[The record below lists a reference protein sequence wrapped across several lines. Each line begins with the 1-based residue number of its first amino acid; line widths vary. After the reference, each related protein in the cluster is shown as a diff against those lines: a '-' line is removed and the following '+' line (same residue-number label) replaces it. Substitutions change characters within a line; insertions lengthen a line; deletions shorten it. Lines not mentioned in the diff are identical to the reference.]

1 MYKYDEFDQRIVDER
16 AAQFAGQ
23 VERRFSGEITENE
36 FKPLRLQ
43 NGLYMQLH
51 AYMLRVAVPYGTL
64 SAKQLRMLAHIARK
78 YDKGYAHW
86 TTRQNLQYNWPA
98 LEDMP
103 EIHKCLASVEMHS
116 IQTSGNC
123 VRNVTSDHFA
133 GVTPDE
139 LEDPR
144 PWCELIRQWSTFHPE
159 FIALPRKFKIAV
171 GATPGVDRAAIQYH
185 DIGVR
190 IVNDPQNPQGERGFE
205 VLVGGGLGRT
215 PYIAKLIG
223 RFVPRW
229 DLFSY
234 LEAVLRVYNSHG
246 RRDNIHKAR
255 IKILVNALGA
265 DEFRRQVEEEWALI
279 KDGELKL
286 DPAEFE
292 RVARHFAPH
301 PYEQLPESKA
311 GLDKLRLGKDREL
324 ARFVTNNVVA
334 HKAPG
339 YAAVVV
345 SVKQK
350 GVPPGDMTD
359 AQMEAFADLSER
371 FGFGELRVTHTQNL
385 VLPDVK
391 VSDIP
396 ALHAELAK
404 LGLATP
410 NYNKLTDVIACP
422 GLDYCALANARSI
435 PIALDVMQKF
445 EDIDY
450 QNDLGELNL
459 KISGCIN
466 ACGHHHIGNIGILGI
481 DKGGVEHYQIMLG
494 GSAGEDASLGEF
506 LGKALT
512 HEQVVDALTK
522 VLNCYLS
529 LRHNAE
535 DRFIDVVRRVGHAPF
550 KEAVY
555 GPPTIRAGVAHA
567 NH

>member
-1 MYKYDEFDQRIVDER
+1 MYQYDEFDQRIVDER

-23 VERRFSGEITENE
+23 VERRFGGEITETE

-64 SAKQLRMLAHIARK
+64 SAKQLRMLAQIARK
-78 YDKGYAHW
+78 YDRGYGHF
-86 TTRQNLQYNWPA
+86 TTRQNLQYNWIA
-98 LEDMP
+98 LENMP
-103 EIHKCLASVEMHS
+103 EILKDLASVEMHA

-123 VRNVTSDHFA
+123 VRNVTADHFA
-133 GVTPDE
+133 GVTPE
-139 LEDPR
+139 EIEDPR
-144 PWCELIRQWSTFHPE
+144 PWAEVIRQWSTFHPE
-159 FIALPRKFKIAV
+159 FAALPRKFKIAV
-171 GATPGVDRAAIQYH
+171 GATPGIDRAAIAYH

-190 IVNDPQNPQGERGFE
+190 MVENEAGERGFE

-215 PYIAKLIG
+215 PYIGQLIG
-223 RFVPRW
+223 RFVPKW
-229 DLFSY
+229 DLLSY
-234 LEAVLRVYNSHG
+234 LEACLRVYNTHG
-246 RRDNIHKAR
+246 RRDNLHKAR

-265 DEFRRQVEEEWALI
+265 DEYRAQVEAEWALI
-279 KDGELKL
+279 KDGPLKL

-292 RVARHFAPH
+292 RIARHFAP
-301 PYEQLPESKA
+301 PAYEQLPESKA
-311 GLDKLRLGKDREL
+311 ALDKLLLGKDREL
-324 ARFVTNNVVA
+324 SRFVQNNVA
-334 HKAPG
+334 KHKRPG

-345 SVKQK
+345 CLKQK
-350 GVPPGDMTD
+350 DVPPGDMTD
-359 AQMEAFADLSER
+359 AQMDAFAALSER

-385 VLPDVK
+385 VLPDVR

-396 ALHAELAK
+396 ALHAELVK

-435 PIALDVMQKF
+435 PVALDVMQRF

-450 QNDLGELNL
+450 QNDLGELSL

-466 ACGHHHIGNIGILGI
+466 ACGHHHVGNIGILGI
-481 DKGGVEHYQIMLG
+481 DKGGTEFYQIMLG
-494 GSAGEDASLGEF
+494 GSAGYDASLGEF
-506 LGKALT
+506 LGKALPR
-512 HEQVVDALTK
+512 EQVVDALTK
-522 VLNCYLS
+522 LLTCYLG
-529 LRHNAE
+529 LRHSTE
-535 DRFIDVVRRVGHAPF
+535 DRLIDVVRRVGLNPF

-555 GPPTIRAGVAHA
+555 GPPTMRQGVAHA